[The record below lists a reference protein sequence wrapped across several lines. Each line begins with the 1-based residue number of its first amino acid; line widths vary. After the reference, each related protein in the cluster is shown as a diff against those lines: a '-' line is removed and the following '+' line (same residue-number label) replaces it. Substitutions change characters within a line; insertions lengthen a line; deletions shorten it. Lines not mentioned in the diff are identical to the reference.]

1 MAKARSYDSR
11 SSHHCLIWALVCIL
25 LSPLPLQ
32 LPEGGLGKA
41 AEDAQGFG
49 PLPPAW
55 ETWTRGSLRQQG
67 PTLTV
72 AAIWK
77 MNQQM
82 EDLSS
87 FSLLSLSGTLIFK
100 INKYFSN
107 IKTNKVA
114 KLVCIMSTGPRHKLV
129 VCMQAYAL
137 DAVLGSLAAYSWLSW
152 VSAEGSDLC

>member
-1 MAKARSYDSR
+1 MAKARSCDSR
-11 SSHHCLIWALVCIL
+11 SSRHRLIWALVCIL

-55 ETWTRGSLRQQG
+55 ETWTRGSLRQHG

-77 MNQQM
+77 MNQM

-87 FSLLSLSGTLIFK
+87 LSLLSLSRTLTFK
-100 INKYFSN
+100 IN
-107 IKTNKVA
+107 
-114 KLVCIMSTGPRHKLV
+114 
-129 VCMQAYAL
+129 
-137 DAVLGSLAAYSWLSW
+137 
-152 VSAEGSDLC
+152 